1 MSIKFEK
8 GLFLT
13 LTAATVFLAAG
24 CASPRV
30 KPSTEVDP
38 DTDPLGGAITSG
50 DVRTVAS
57 KMCPAILAVP
67 EVAECPPPVRIL
79 IADFKNNSRFLIDK
93 DLFANRLRT
102 ELNTFGGGR
111 IRFLSKSVTVQNERG
126 KVLTLRQQDV
136 VRKNLKELGAEIA
149 KLPWVAASPNTI
161 KIAVIPVINTNLVNL
176 NADSFAAMLRSEIV
190 NAAGGKIQFLMPG
203 AIQGAD
209 YYLTGQFVP
218 ESMRVEGII
227 NLMTYVQVIEDRV
240 KRGQSLD
247 LTDGRVPD
255 TSNTA
260 SPLIGTNVNIQ
271 RESEL
276 VRMMRDPALR
286 ANPNVNKRFN
296 VMLVKPDTKV
306 AVFEKMF
313 LLDRQIT
320 DNSDKT
326 NFILS
331 GEINALSQRRR
342 GAASDY
348 LLITVNLVDPETND
362 MVWEGS
368 YETKRITDEGIVYQ

>member
-1 MSIKFEK
+1 MSVKCEK
-8 GLFLT
+8 WLFLM
-13 LTAATVFLAAG
+13 LTAAVVLFAAG

-30 KPSTEVDP
+30 MPSTEVDP
-38 DTDPLGGAITSG
+38 DSDPLGGAITSG

-67 EVAECPPPVRIL
+67 EVAKCPPPTRIL

-93 DLFANRLRT
+93 DIFANRLRT
-102 ELNTFGGGR
+102 ELNTFGAGR
-111 IRFLSKSVTVQNERG
+111 VRFLSKSATVQNERG
-126 KVLTLRQQDV
+126 KILTLRQQDI
-136 VRKNLKELGAEIA
+136 VRQDLKALGAEIA
-149 KLPWVAASPNTI
+149 KLPWVASSPTPI

-190 NAAGGKIQFLMPG
+190 NAAGGKVQFLMPG
-203 AIQGAD
+203 ALEGAD

-247 LTDGRVPD
+247 LTDGRVPA

-260 SPLIGTNVNIQ
+260 SPLIGADVTIQ

-276 VRMMRDPALR
+276 VRMMQNPLLR
-286 ANPNVNKRFN
+286 ADPNVNKRFN

-320 DNSDKT
+320 DNSDKA

-331 GEINALSQRRR
+331 GEISALSQRRR

-348 LLITVNLVDPETND
+348 LLITVNMVDPETNE

-368 YETKRITDEGIVYQ
+368 YEVKRVTDEGIVYQ